1 MAAQTKPVIVIEGMS
16 FSYDGSD
23 TCALKDIDLI
33 VSEGEF
39 VGVIGPSG
47 AGKST
52 LIYSMNGIIPHY
64 CKGDFYG
71 SVKLDGNDTHQ
82 TSLTDLSRIAATVF
96 QDIDAQM
103 VASVVEDEILF
114 GLENF
119 GVPKAEIESRLADA
133 LARVGIAELRSRA
146 ISSLSGGQ
154 KQKVAVAAVL
164 ALKPQ
169 VLLLDEPTGA
179 LDPASSRQI
188 FELLRELNQAH
199 GITVVVV
206 EQKIGL
212 LAEFTDRL
220 AVLAGGSLRYCSD
233 TRSVLRNAAELLAIG
248 VNVPRVTTLSVLLH
262 EEGFAIDRFAVDVDE
277 AKAMIEGIVA

>member
-1 MAAQTKPVIVIEGMS
+1 MAAETTPIIAIESVS
-16 FSYDGSD
+16 FTYAGSEKRALDG
-23 TCALKDIDLI
+23 IDLVVDGGDFLGI
-33 VSEGEF
+33 
-39 VGVIGPSG
+39 IGPSG

-52 LIYSMNGIIPHY
+52 LAYSMNGIIPHY

-71 SVKLDGNDTHQ
+71 SATLDGNDTFE
-82 TSLTDLSRIAATVF
+82 TSLTDLSRIVATVF

-103 VASVVEDEILF
+103 VASVVEDELLF

-119 GVPKAEIESRLADA
+119 GVAREEIEERLSDA
-133 LARVGIAELRSRA
+133 LARVGITELRHRV

-164 ALKPQ
+164 ALRPR

-188 FELLRELNQAH
+188 FELLRELNERH
-199 GITVVVV
+199 GITVVVI

-212 LAEFTDRL
+212 LAEFARRL
-220 AVLAGGSLRYCSD
+220 AVLENGTLRYCGP
-233 TRSVLRNAAELLAIG
+233 TREVLRNAAELLAIG

-262 EEGFAIDRFAVDVDE
+262 EEGYAVEEFAIDVDE
-277 AKAMIEGIVA
+277 AKDMIEGIVA

>member
-1 MAAQTKPVIVIEGMS
+1 MAAEAKPIITVEDVSFTYEGS
-16 FSYDGSD
+16 EKRALDGIS
-23 TCALKDIDLI
+23 LS
-33 VSEGEF
+33 VGEGEF
-39 VGVIGPSG
+39 LGIIGESG

-52 LIYSMNGIIPHY
+52 LLYGMNGIIPHY

-71 SVKLDGNDTHQ
+71 SVALDGNDTFE

-119 GVPKAEIESRLADA
+119 GVPKAEIETRLSDA
-133 LARVGIAELRSRA
+133 LDRVGIADLRTRA

-164 ALKPQ
+164 ALQPR

-188 FELLRELNQAH
+188 FELLRELNESH

-212 LAEFTDRL
+212 LAEFTERL
-220 AVLAGGSLRYCSD
+220 AVLADGALAYCGA
-233 TRSVLRNAAELLAIG
+233 TRDVLRNAAELLAIG

-262 EEGFAIDRFAVDVDE
+262 EEGYAIERFAVNVGE
-277 AKAMIEGIVA
+277 AKAMIEGIIA

>member
-1 MAAQTKPVIVIEGMS
+1 MTAESKPIIDVQNVS
-16 FSYDGSD
+16 FTYDGASRP
-23 TCALKDIDLI
+23 ALSSVGLT
-33 VSEGEF
+33 VREGDF
-39 VGVIGPSG
+39 LGIIGPSG

-52 LIYSMNGIIPHY
+52 LIYSINGIIPHY
-64 CKGDFYG
+64 CKGDFFG
-71 SVKLDGNDTHQ
+71 SVLLGGNDTFE

-103 VASVVEDEILF
+103 VASMGEDEILF

-119 GVPKAEIESRLADA
+119 GVSRAEIEPRMAEA
-133 LARVGIAELRSRA
+133 LESVGISDLRHRA

-164 ALKPQ
+164 ALKPR

-188 FELLRELNQAH
+188 FELLRELNESC

-212 LAEFTDRL
+212 LAEFTRHL
-220 AVLAGGSLRYCSD
+220 AVLSDGAVRYCGE

-248 VNVPRVTTLSVLLH
+248 VNVPRVTTLSLLLH
-262 EEGFAIDRFAVDVDE
+262 EEGYAVDRFAVNVEE
-277 AKAMIEGIVA
+277 AKSLIEGIVA

>member
-1 MAAQTKPVIVIEGMS
+1 MTAQTTPIIAIEQVS
-16 FSYDGSD
+16 FTYEGSEKRALDG
-23 TCALKDIDLI
+23 IDLMVDKGDFLGI
-33 VSEGEF
+33 
-39 VGVIGPSG
+39 IGPSG

-52 LIYSMNGIIPHY
+52 LAYSMNGIIPHY

-71 SVKLDGNDTHQ
+71 SVALDGNDTFE
-82 TSLTDLSRIAATVF
+82 TSLTDLSRIVATVF

-103 VASVVEDEILF
+103 VASVVEDELLF

-119 GVPKAEIESRLADA
+119 GVAREKIEERLSDA
-133 LARVGIAELRSRA
+133 LARVGITELRHRA

-164 ALKPQ
+164 ALRPR

-188 FELLRELNQAH
+188 FELLRELNERH
-199 GITVVVV
+199 GITVVVI

-212 LAEFTDRL
+212 LAEFAQRL
-220 AVLAGGSLRYCSD
+220 AVLENGTLRYCGP
-233 TRSVLRNAAELLAIG
+233 TREVLRNAAELLAIG

-262 EEGFAIDRFAVDVDE
+262 EEGYAVEEFAIDVDE
-277 AKAMIEGIVA
+277 AKDMIEGIVA

>member
-1 MAAQTKPVIVIEGMS
+1 MTADKRNMIEINGVNFTYEGAS
-16 FSYDGSD
+16 ALALDG
-23 TCALKDIDLI
+23 IDLL
-33 VSEGEF
+33 VGEGDF
-39 VGVIGPSG
+39 LGIIGPSG

-52 LIYSMNGIIPHY
+52 LVYCMNGIIPHY
-64 CKGDFYG
+64 YKGDFYG
-71 SVKLDGNDTHQ
+71 SVLLDGKDTFE
-82 TSLTDLSRIAATVF
+82 TTLTDLSRIAATVF

-119 GVPKAEIESRLADA
+119 GVPKAEIEERLVGA
-133 LARVGIAELRSRA
+133 LDRVGILDLRQRA
-146 ISSLSGGQ
+146 IASLSGGQ

-164 ALKPQ
+164 ALRPR

-179 LDPASSRQI
+179 LDPVSSRQI
-188 FELLRELNQAH
+188 FELLRELNEGY

-212 LAEFTDRL
+212 LAEFCEHM
-220 AVLAGGSLRYCSD
+220 AVVASGKIVRSGE
-233 TRSVLRNAAELLAIG
+233 TRHVLRHASELLAIG

-262 EEGFAIDRFAVDVDE
+262 DEGYGIEEFAVDVNE
-277 AKAMIEGIVA
+277 AQRMIERIVS

>member
-1 MAAQTKPVIVIEGMS
+1 MVISVEDVTFTYEGA
-16 FSYDGSD
+16 
-23 TCALKDIDLI
+23 TEKALDKVGLR
-33 VSEGEF
+33 VEEGEF
-39 VGVIGPSG
+39 LGIIGPSG

-64 CKGDFYG
+64 YKGDFYG
-71 SVKLDGNDTHQ
+71 AAMLCGKDTFK
-82 TSLTDLSRIAATVF
+82 TTLTDLSRNAATIF

-119 GVPKAEIESRLADA
+119 GFDKPEIADRITESLD
-133 LARVGIAELRSRA
+133 LVGIADLRHRTIA
-146 ISSLSGGQ
+146 SLSGGQ
-154 KQKVAVAAVL
+154 KQKVALAATL
-164 ALKPQ
+164 ALRPQ

-188 FELLRELNQAH
+188 FTLLKRLNEEQ

-212 LAEFTDRL
+212 LAEFTDRI
-220 AVLAGGSLRYCSD
+220 AVLEGGKLRYCGK
-233 TRSVLRNAAELLAIG
+233 TREVLQHAGALLELG
-248 VNVPRVTTLSVLLH
+248 VNVPRVTTLSVLLR
-262 EEGFAIDRFAVDVDE
+262 EEGFTVNAIAVSVDE
-277 AKAMIEGIVA
+277 AQALIEGIVA

>member
-1 MAAQTKPVIVIEGMS
+1 MAAQRKPVIAIEKAS
-16 FSYDGSD
+16 FTYEGAGKR
-23 TCALKDIDLI
+23 ALDSIDLI
-33 VSEGEF
+33 VHEGDF
-39 VGVIGPSG
+39 LGIIGPSG

-64 CKGDFYG
+64 CKGDFFG
-71 SVKLDGNDTHQ
+71 SVALQGNDTFE
-82 TSLTDLSRIAATVF
+82 TNLTDLSRIAATVF

-119 GVPKAEIESRLADA
+119 GVPKDEIEARIVEA
-133 LARVGIAELRSRA
+133 LDGVGILDLRHRA

-164 ALKPQ
+164 ALRPE

-188 FELLRELNQAH
+188 FELLRDLNQNY

-212 LAEFTDRL
+212 LAEFTQHL
-220 AVLAGGSLRYCSD
+220 AVLADGSLRYCGE

-248 VNVPRVTTLSVLLH
+248 VNVPRVTTLSLLLH
-262 EEGFAIDRFAVDVDE
+262 EEGYGIEQFAVNVDE
-277 AKAMIEGIVA
+277 ARTMIEGIVA